1 MVTTTWNGDM
11 TVADLYEAFEG
22 KLRRY
27 AMGLVRDPDQADDL
41 MQETFIRAMAH
52 LELLSLLNAYQRQ
65 AWLYRVL
72 KNLFLD
78 AQDKR
83 RREQAL
89 VEQLTQQTQFA
100 SDPWTE
106 MISSNLFERIPER
119 YRDLLQKRYVLG
131 MTSEEIGRELGIP
144 AATVRSRL
152 HLAIKH
158 LRANPSQF
166 L

>member
-1 MVTTTWNGDM
+1 MRWRT
-11 TVADLYEAFEG
+11 
-22 KLRRY
+22 
-27 AMGLVRDPDQADDL
+27 
-41 MQETFIRAMAH
+41 I
-52 LELLSLLNAYQRQ
+52 ELLGQLNPHQRQ

-72 KNLFLD
+72 KHLFLD
-78 AQDKR
+78 AEDKR

-89 VEQLTQQTQFA
+89 AEQLAQQVQFA

-106 MISSNLFERIPER
+106 IISADLFERIPER
-119 YRDLLQKRYVLG
+119 YRELLRKRYLLG
-131 MTSEEIGRELGIP
+131 MTSQEIGRELEIP

-152 HLAIKH
+152 HLAIKQ